1 MFCLDI
7 SDIHKA
13 KQTQKKKLWVFLTH
27 YNEVRGSLNS
37 VLFGLVSIHCP
48 QWLNSCPIQAE
59 KKLHQCVWKVSI
71 QKGSST
77 NQSLGGLSS
86 KGTYSCL
93 KSFLHSDT
101 VVTGCFGDMVHLVIP
116 RGCPSCLQR
125 DVHIVRRA
133 LLISWPPAAFLYLIN
148 ILSVFHV
155 ISVSI
160 PTIIIIC
167 TVLLY
172 GCLSALQRDTRS
184 RWYTQTSFIHRFW
197 DLELESF

>member
-27 YNEVRGSLNS
+27 YNEVRRSLNS

-59 KKLHQCVWKVSI
+59 KSSTNVSG
-71 QKGSST
+71 KGSST

-86 KGTYSCL
+86 NCTYSCL